1 MNEEER
7 LRAMWQAKLRG
18 DTAEFNR
25 LYREEM
31 ESQRPASPPP
41 RRSGYRLMKDM
52 GDLVQGAD
60 GVYKPAEVK
69 ERR

>member
-18 DTAEFNR
+18 DTAAFNR

-31 ESQRPASPPP
+31 ESRRPKNPPP
-41 RRSGYRLMKDM
+41 RRSGFRLVKDM
-52 GDLVQGAD
+52 GDLVLCAD
-60 GVYKPAEVK
+60 GIYRPAPSAK
-69 ERR
+69 E

>member
-31 ESQRPASPPP
+31 EARAPQRETTRPTG
-41 RRSGYRLMKDM
+41 RMKHM

-60 GVYKPAEVK
+60 GIYRPTGKEKP
-69 ERR
+69 